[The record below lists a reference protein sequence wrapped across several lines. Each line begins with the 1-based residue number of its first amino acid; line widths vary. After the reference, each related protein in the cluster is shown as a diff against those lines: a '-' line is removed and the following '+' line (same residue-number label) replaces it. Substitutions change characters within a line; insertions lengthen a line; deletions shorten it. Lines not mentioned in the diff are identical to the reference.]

1 MLRAA
6 ARALGGAGLT
16 IGVLCTVVAL
26 ATDYTWVAEPFA
38 NGRLLVAIAL
48 APVAL
53 LLMVGRSYLR
63 GLIAVAIGLWHA
75 APLMLLES
83 QAADAHPVPA
93 DPIPVTVAALN
104 LLADNADA
112 DAVVAWL
119 AGTDADV
126 IVLHEVTPT
135 WARALARPELAPWPN
150 RLVEAL
156 PGATGIA
163 LLSRTP
169 LATGEV
175 VEIGTNGPP
184 FVDATVGV
192 GGCGVRVLG
201 VHTFPP
207 VSRAML
213 GVRQRV
219 YDAVAERAGR
229 GPAPVAVGDWN
240 ATLYSSAN
248 AAFEAET
255 GLVDV
260 ARRVGRRGTWLPLL
274 GPLALDLDRAFVP
287 TSWAV
292 ESVAVGPNVG
302 SDHLP
307 VLYRL
312 QVPRAAC
319 VPLPS
324 APDPAAPG

>member
-16 IGVLCTVVAL
+16 IGLLCTAVAL
-26 ATDYTWVAEPFA
+26 ATKYTWLAEPLV
-38 NGRLLVAIAL
+38 NGRLLL
-48 APVAL
+48 AAGLGAVAL
-53 LLMVGRSYLR
+53 LLMLGRSYLR
-63 GLIAVAIGLWHA
+63 GVVAFAVAAWHLT
-75 APLMLLES
+75 PLLLLES
-83 QAADAHPVPA
+83 QAADELAAPV
-93 DPIPVTVAALN
+93 DPTPVTIAALN
-104 LLADNADA
+104 LLADNVDA

-119 AGTDADV
+119 AGSDADV
-126 IVLHEVTPT
+126 IVLLEVTPS
-135 WARALARPELAPWPN
+135 WARVLARPELAPWSH
-150 RLVEAL
+150 RIVEAL

-163 LLSRTP
+163 LLSRAP
-169 LATGEV
+169 LVGGEI

-192 GGCGVRVLG
+192 AGCGVRVIG

-207 VSRAML
+207 VSPAML

-219 YDAVAERAGR
+219 YDAVADRARR
-229 GPAPVAVGDWN
+229 GLPPVAVGDWN

-260 ARRVGRRGTWLPLL
+260 ARRVGRRGTWPPLL

-287 TSWAV
+287 STWGV
-292 ESVAVGPNVG
+292 ESVTLGPDVG

-312 QVPRAAC
+312 RVPHAGCAPAAPPAS
-319 VPLPS
+319 PLPS
-324 APDPAAPG
+324 